1 MHIESPPF
9 TGTEL
14 NEKFG
19 ITKLPNGF
27 DEKKEIRKIL
37 VTKYAAIQNKKQWIG
52 FGNDSSR
59 VCYNSNSQLSQKEK
73 TC

>member
-37 VTKYAAIQNKKQWIG
+37 VTKYAAIQNKKQ
-52 FGNDSSR
+52 
-59 VCYNSNSQLSQKEK
+59 
-73 TC
+73 